1 MHILLERYKEKLNHL
16 PFNDL
21 EKSRL
26 GVEFERQLLRKL
38 LDAFYSKLTDDEK
51 ASLDE
56 APTTEK
62 LIEEYLTLL
71 SQKLDFPDFIE
82 YLDNTYMN
90 ILTVSLNDLPELG

>member
-1 MHILLERYKEKLNHL
+1 MHVLLARYKEKLSHL

-51 ASLDE
+51 ARLDE

-62 LIEEYLTLL
+62 LMTEYLTLL
-71 SQKLDFPDFIE
+71 SQKIDYPDFID
-82 YLDNTYMN
+82 YLDNTYMD
-90 ILTVSLNDLPELG
+90 ILTFSLNELPEL